1 MNLRAAISHRYRRP
15 ILIGACFQV
24 GFLFLGA
31 LTFDLGQMFQWALI
45 ATVAY
50 WIVATLILLRRP
62 QTPTSSDLVFLRSG
76 FVIIL
81 PLTILLTSF
90 IWSWRDL

>member
-1 MNLRAAISHRYRRP
+1 M
-15 ILIGACFQV
+15 
-24 GFLFLGA
+24 GA
-31 LTFDLGQMFQWALI
+31 LTFDLGQMSQWALI

-50 WIVATLILLRRP
+50 WIVATLIISRRP
-62 QTPTSSDLVFLRSG
+62 QMPTKLDLIFLRSG

-90 IWSWRDL
+90 VWSWRGL